1 VGRVELA
8 RVYDQVGQEPSGRF
22 LVDRLWPRGLAKSGA
37 PFEFWAKDVSPSN
50 DLRKWYA
57 HAEGR
62 FEEFAD
68 RYRRE
73 LALPPG
79 QAALDDLRGR
89 IADRD
94 VVLLTA
100 TKVLAYS
107 HLPVLAEVLAD
118 G

>member
-1 VGRVELA
+1 MGRVELA
-8 RVYDQVGQEPSGRF
+8 RVYDQVGLEPSGRF

-73 LALPPG
+73 LALPAG
-79 QAALDDLRGR
+79 QTALDDLRDR

-100 TKVLAYS
+100 TKVLASS